1 MIGRRRT
8 IRAWQDRGEGV
19 PPSNRGQDARD
30 TQGQDARATMQGPV
44 AGLVAKGRRIMI
56 ANRLTIGALICMA
69 AALGMWLPLCLL
81 DNALHLP
88 PGLRLALSL
97 GALMS
102 LAWLLW
108 TNVVQP
114 GLRPQSLAHAALT
127 LERLFEVP
135 ENLLINALCFEG
147 RHFHAAEKPF
157 ARETVKAALAQMPAA
172 DLGELWERRRI
183 ARWAIPIAI
192 ILLLWS
198 IYALA
203 FGRQAANALAR
214 YLSPLSDTPP
224 AGSLI
229 LEVRPDHDVT
239 LSEGDDLNVV
249 VRIGGRVETLRSY
262 PQIIWRDDGTPIDP
276 EQRAGEKTTMR
287 AAGGE
292 SQGFNH
298 TFVKVNRSFEFRVFA
313 GDTYSSNIKV
323 TVNRI
328 PRIAESHFRV
338 TPPPYTGLDA
348 IDSMGPPEPLS
359 GLPDS
364 PALVTIRLD
373 KKADRLRWK
382 TADETVEFE
391 QVDELWQAKTRL
403 RKPGTYEID
412 VRVSEA
418 SKDVTIASGSIFLRQ
433 DAPPQIEFDT
443 ESNRLLVDPGQ
454 RLQLPIRASDDFGIR
469 QLEVTLRQSQADSN
483 SVSLQKWTYEGPPG
497 KKGPLTE
504 ALLLTIDSARFQPG
518 NSYTLEASARD
529 FCPQGNT
536 GRSQPLTIQ
545 VKGLNELTVSADAP
559 AAGAFDA
566 LDKAI
571 QAQQTALG
579 ATRNLV
585 ANLDDVIV
593 STRKPSENA
602 EALGRHREELSKKQ
616 SRVGECMTEAW
627 NASTEPRPSFVQ
639 KLVALRDGEH
649 KQAMDKIKAL
659 APAGKDPDKADT
671 ERSLK
676 SAERLQAYILDQLIA
691 LKGAF
696 ARENETKTEKAAEE
710 VLGKPEDLGLDLK
723 DELTA
728 FKNELKSFVEEQKR
742 IMHDRQMITD
752 LPPEDLS
759 DEQKDRLEALA
770 LDQSKLAEILSSA
783 VNDFTNLDLQD
794 FGDNAMVEKSKSVFE
809 QAKELDKTGEQAAEM
824 RQARQ
829 DAYRL
834 ETEAVEMAEKLM
846 INCEATMGF
855 YDDIQFVAEV
865 PEDEQLVA
873 PLADLPSELEDLVG
887 DLVTSEQEMRP
898 EVEDIGSYL
907 NSLDHTAGP
916 IADGTISSTSAKGKT
931 GDQRP
936 EDNIIQG
943 RSGAGRSGMADG
955 QLVESVAKALPD
967 NEYGLR
973 ERVSKTPLES
983 GQVKDEDTKA
993 QTGGTGLGKT
1003 TDGTTMFGV
1012 GGRLPAKVL
1021 DMMQNTTARQLEI
1034 RRSAQDIVPKLKSQ
1048 NLPTAELEQSVT
1060 AMKAV
1065 EEALSKRDG
1074 VGIRSAYASAVD
1086 SLSRSRSAIGK
1097 HVVVQRTQDAA
1108 LARRLEEMQS
1118 QGSAHPFKG
1127 YEQIISAYFE
1137 ALARQDAG
1145 SGKDAP

>member
-1 MIGRRRT
+1 M
-8 IRAWQDRGEGV
+8 
-19 PPSNRGQDARD
+19 ARI
-30 TQGQDARATMQGPV
+30 V
-44 AGLVAKGRRIMI
+44 SKGRRIMI
-56 ANRLTIGALICMA
+56 ASRLTVGMLIWIA
-69 AALGMWLPLCLL
+69 TGLGMWLPLFVL
-81 DNALHLP
+81 DNVLHLP
-88 PGLRLALSL
+88 PGLRLALSV
-97 GALMS
+97 GTVATMV
-102 LAWLLW
+102 WLLW
-108 TNVVQP
+108 MNVIRP
-114 GLRPQSLAHAALT
+114 GIRPQSLAHAALT
-127 LERLFEVP
+127 LESVFEIP

-147 RHFHAAEKPF
+147 RQFHTAEKPF
-157 ARETVKAALAQMPAA
+157 ARETVKAALSQMPEA
-172 DLGELWERRRI
+172 DLSELWEKRRI
-183 ARWAIPIAI
+183 ARWALPILI
-192 ILLLWS
+192 ILLLWG
-198 IYALA
+198 IYAVA
-203 FGRQAANALAR
+203 FGRQAANALTR
-214 YLSPLSDTPP
+214 YFLPLSDTPP

-229 LEVRPDHDVT
+229 LEITPDHDVT
-239 LSEGDDLNVV
+239 LSEGGDLNVV
-249 VRIGGRVETLRSY
+249 VRVGGQMEMLRSY
-262 PQIIWRDDGTPIDP
+262 PQIIWRDDGTQIDP
-276 EQRAGEKTTMR
+276 EQRAGEKATMR

-292 SQGFNH
+292 SHEFHH
-298 TFVKVNRSFEFRVFA
+298 TFEKVNRSFEFRVFA
-313 GDTYSSNIKV
+313 EDTYSPDIKV

-348 IDSMGPPEPLS
+348 IESMGPPEPLS

-364 PALVTIRLD
+364 EALVTIRLD
-373 KKADRLRWK
+373 KKAEHLRWK
-382 TADETVEFE
+382 TAEETIEFAQVEG
-391 QVDELWQAKTRL
+391 LWQAKTRPQ
-403 RKPGTYEID
+403 KPGTYDID
-412 VRVSEA
+412 VQTSEA
-418 SKDVTIASGSIFLRQ
+418 AKPVTIASGSIFLRQ
-433 DAPPQIEFDT
+433 DAPPQVEFETD
-443 ESNRLLVDPGQ
+443 SNRLLVDPGQ

-469 QLEVTLRQSQADSN
+469 QLQVTLRQAQADSN
-483 SVSLQKWTYEGPPG
+483 PAILQEWKYKGPPG
-497 KKGPLTE
+497 NKGPLTE
-504 ALLLTIDSARFQPG
+504 TLLLTIDSEHFQPG
-518 NSYTLEASARD
+518 NSYVLEASGQD

-545 VKGLNELTVSADAP
+545 VRGLNELTVSPEAP
-559 AAGAFDA
+559 GASAFEA

-579 ATRNLV
+579 STRNLLT
-585 ANLDDVIV
+585 NLDDVLV
-593 STRKPSENA
+593 PGRKASENA
-602 EALGRHREELSKKQ
+602 DALGRHRDELAKRQ
-616 SRVGECMTEAW
+616 GRVGDCMTEAW

-649 KQAMDKIKAL
+649 KQAMEKIA
-659 APAGKDPDKADT
+659 AIRVEGVPPSNRGQDARDT
-671 ERSLK
+671 PTTNRSLR
-676 SAERLQAYILDQLIA
+676 SAERLQAHLLDQLIA

-696 ARENETKTEKAAEE
+696 ARENEAKAEKAAEE

-723 DELTA
+723 DKLSA
-728 FKNELKSFVEEQKR
+728 FKNELKAFADEQKR

-759 DEQKDRLEALA
+759 DKQKDQIEALA
-770 LDQSKLAEILSSA
+770 LDQSKLAEILSKA

-794 FGDNAMVEKSKSVFE
+794 FGDNTMVEKSKSIFGE
-809 QAKELDKTGEQAAEM
+809 AQALDKTAAEAAKL

-936 EDNIIQG
+936 EDNVIQG

-955 QLVESVAKALPD
+955 QLVESVAKALPGND
-967 NEYGLR
+967 YGLR
-973 ERVSKTPLES
+973 ERTSNTPLES

-1021 DMMQNTTARQLEI
+1021 DMMKTTTARQLEI
-1034 RRSAQDIVPKLKSQ
+1034 RRSAQEIVPKLKSH

-1065 EEALSKRDG
+1065 EDALSKRDG
-1074 VGIRSAYASAVD
+1074 VGVRTAYASAVD
-1086 SLSRSRSAIGK
+1086 SLSRSRSAIGRN
-1097 HVVVQRTQDAA
+1097 VVTQRTQDAA

-1118 QGSAHPFKG
+1118 QGSAHSFKG

-1137 ALARQDAG
+1137 ALAHQDTSSERG
-1145 SGKDAP
+1145 GQ

>member
-1 MIGRRRT
+1 
-8 IRAWQDRGEGV
+8 
-19 PPSNRGQDARD
+19 
-30 TQGQDARATMQGPV
+30 
-44 AGLVAKGRRIMI
+44 MI

-97 GALMS
+97 GALVS

-114 GLRPQSLAHAALT
+114 GLRPQSLGHAALT
-127 LERLFEVP
+127 LEKLFEVP

-172 DLGELWERRRI
+172 DLGGLWERRRI
-183 ARWAIPIAI
+183 ARWAIPIAL

-229 LEVRPDHDVT
+229 LEVMPDHDVT

-249 VRIGGRVETLRSY
+249 ARIGDPREALRSY

-276 EQRAGEKTTMR
+276 EQRTGEKTTMR
-287 AAGGE
+287 AASGA
-292 SQGFNH
+292 SQEFNH
-298 TFVKVNRSFEFRVFA
+298 TFAKVNRSFEFRVFA

-348 IDSMGPPEPLS
+348 VDSMGAPEPLS

-373 KKADRLRWK
+373 KKAERLRWK
-382 TADETVEFE
+382 TADETIEFE
-391 QVDELWQAKTRL
+391 QVEGQWQAKTRL

-433 DAPPQIEFDT
+433 DAPPQVEFETD
-443 ESNRLLVDPGQ
+443 SNRLLVDPGQ

-469 QLEVTLRQSQADSN
+469 KLEATLRQSQADSN

-504 ALLLTIDSARFQPG
+504 TLLLTIDSARFQPG
-518 NSYTLEASARD
+518 NSYTLEASDRD

-579 ATRNLV
+579 ATRNLM

-593 STRKPSENA
+593 STRKASENA

-639 KLVALRDGEH
+639 KLIALRDGEH
-649 KQAMDKIKAL
+649 KQTMEKIAAMGRGEGVPPLQERGQDGLVTKSKGKMASPRKEQGQDAL
-659 APAGKDPDKADT
+659 ATVP
-671 ERSLK
+671 RSLG
-676 SAERLQAYILDQLIA
+676 SLERLQAYILDQLIA

-696 ARENETKTEKAAEE
+696 ARENQAQTEKAAEA
-710 VLGKPEDLGLDLK
+710 VLGKPEDPEPDPQEAL
-723 DELTA
+723 EA
-728 FKNELKSFVEEQKR
+728 FKNELKSFAEEQKR

-752 LPPEDLS
+752 LPPEDLT
-759 DEQKDRLEALA
+759 DGQKDQLEALA

-794 FGDNAMVEKSKSVFE
+794 FGDNTMVERPRACSSRP
-809 QAKELDKTGEQAAEM
+809 G
-824 RQARQ
+824 ARQ
-829 DAYRL
+829 NRRSRRRDA
-834 ETEAVEMAEKLM
+834 
-846 INCEATMGF
+846 
-855 YDDIQFVAEV
+855 Q
-865 PEDEQLVA
+865 
-873 PLADLPSELEDLVG
+873 
-887 DLVTSEQEMRP
+887 
-898 EVEDIGSYL
+898 
-907 NSLDHTAGP
+907 
-916 IADGTISSTSAKGKT
+916 
-931 GDQRP
+931 
-936 EDNIIQG
+936 
-943 RSGAGRSGMADG
+943 
-955 QLVESVAKALPD
+955 
-967 NEYGLR
+967 
-973 ERVSKTPLES
+973 
-983 GQVKDEDTKA
+983 
-993 QTGGTGLGKT
+993 
-1003 TDGTTMFGV
+1003 
-1012 GGRLPAKVL
+1012 GGRMP
-1021 DMMQNTTARQLEI
+1021 TGWRP
-1034 RRSAQDIVPKLKSQ
+1034 RPWRWRKS
-1048 NLPTAELEQSVT
+1048 S
-1060 AMKAV
+1060 
-1065 EEALSKRDG
+1065 
-1074 VGIRSAYASAVD
+1074 
-1086 SLSRSRSAIGK
+1086 
-1097 HVVVQRTQDAA
+1097 
-1108 LARRLEEMQS
+1108 
-1118 QGSAHPFKG
+1118 
-1127 YEQIISAYFE
+1127 
-1137 ALARQDAG
+1137 
-1145 SGKDAP
+1145 

>member
-1 MIGRRRT
+1 
-8 IRAWQDRGEGV
+8 V
-19 PPSNRGQDARD
+19 PV
-30 TQGQDARATMQGPV
+30 QGPV
-44 AGLVAKGRRIMI
+44 AGVVAKGRRIMI
-56 ANRLTIGALICMA
+56 ANRLTLGTLICMA

-97 GALMS
+97 GALVS
-102 LAWLLW
+102 LVWLLW

-127 LERLFEVP
+127 LERLFEIP

-157 ARETVKAALAQMPAA
+157 ARETVKAALARMPAA

-192 ILLLWS
+192 ILLLWG

-229 LEVRPDHDVT
+229 LEVTPDHDVT
-239 LSEGDDLNVV
+239 LSEGDDLKVV
-249 VRIGGRVETLRSY
+249 ARISDPRETLRSY
-262 PQIIWRDDGTPIDP
+262 PQIIWRDDGMPIDP

-292 SQGFNH
+292 SQEFNH
-298 TFVKVNRSFEFRVFA
+298 TFEKVNRSFEFRVFA

-348 IDSMGPPEPLS
+348 IDNMGPPEPLS

-364 PALVTIRLD
+364 SAVVTIRLD
-373 KKADRLRWK
+373 KKAERLRWK
-382 TADETVEFE
+382 TADETIEFE
-391 QVDELWQAKTRL
+391 QVDDLWQAKTRL

-412 VRVSEA
+412 VRASEA

-433 DAPPQIEFDT
+433 DAPPQVEFDT
-443 ESNRLLVDPGQ
+443 QSNRLLVDPGQ
-454 RLQLPIRASDDFGIR
+454 RLQLPIRASDDFGLR
-469 QLEVTLRQSQADSN
+469 QLEATLRQSQADGN
-483 SVSLQKWTYEGPPG
+483 SISLQEWTYEGPPG

-504 ALLLTIDSARFQPG
+504 TLLLTIDSARFQPG
-518 NSYTLEASARD
+518 NSYLLEASGRD

-545 VKGLNELTVSADAP
+545 VKALNELTVSADAP
-559 AAGAFDA
+559 AAGAFEA

-579 ATRNLV
+579 ATRNLA
-585 ANLDDVIV
+585 ANLADVIV
-593 STRKPSENA
+593 ATRKASENA

-616 SRVGECMTEAW
+616 GRVGECLTEAW
-627 NASTEPRPSFVQ
+627 NTSPEPRPSFVQ
-639 KLVALRDGEH
+639 KLIALRDGEH
-649 KQAMDKIKAL
+649 KQALEKIA
-659 APAGKDPDKADT
+659 AVGRDETDT
-671 ERSLK
+671 STANRSLG
-676 SAERLQAYILDQLIA
+676 SVERLQAYILDQLIA
-691 LKGAF
+691 LKGAV
-696 ARENETKTEKAAEE
+696 ARESQAQTEKAAEE
-710 VLGKPEDLGLDLK
+710 VLGQPEDLAPDPEEAL
-723 DELTA
+723 EA
-728 FKNELKSFVEEQKR
+728 FKNELKSFTEEQKR

-752 LPPEDLS
+752 LPPEDLT
-759 DEQKDRLEALA
+759 DEQKDQLEALA

-794 FGDNAMVEKSKSVFE
+794 FGDNSMVEKTKSVFE
-809 QAKELDKTGEQAAEM
+809 QAKELDETAEQAAEM

-855 YDDIQFVAEV
+855 YDNIQFVAEI

-1003 TDGTTMFGV
+1003 TNGTTMFGV
-1012 GGRLPAKVL
+1012 GGHLPAKVL
-1021 DMMQNTTARQLEI
+1021 DMMQATTARQLEI
-1034 RRSAQDIVPKLKSQ
+1034 RRSAQEIVPKLKSH

-1074 VGIRSAYASAVD
+1074 VGVRAAYASAVD

-1118 QGSAHPFKG
+1118 QGSAHSFKG

-1137 ALARQDAG
+1137 ALARQNTG
-1145 SGKDAP
+1145 SERNTP

>member
-1 MIGRRRT
+1 
-8 IRAWQDRGEGV
+8 V
-19 PPSNRGQDARD
+19 ARI
-30 TQGQDARATMQGPV
+30 V
-44 AGLVAKGRRIMI
+44 SKGRRIMI
-56 ANRLTIGALICMA
+56 ASRLTVGMLIWIA
-69 AALGMWLPLCLL
+69 TGLGMWLPLFVL
-81 DNALHLP
+81 DNVLHLP
-88 PGLRLALSL
+88 PGLRLALSV
-97 GALMS
+97 GTVATMV
-102 LAWLLW
+102 WLLW
-108 TNVVQP
+108 MNVIRP
-114 GLRPQSLAHAALT
+114 GIRPQSLAHAALT
-127 LERLFEVP
+127 LESVFEIP

-147 RHFHAAEKPF
+147 RQFHTAEKPF
-157 ARETVKAALAQMPAA
+157 ARETVKAALSQMPEA
-172 DLGELWERRRI
+172 DLSELWEKRRI
-183 ARWAIPIAI
+183 ARWALPILI
-192 ILLLWS
+192 ILLLWG
-198 IYALA
+198 IYAVA
-203 FGRQAANALAR
+203 FGRQAANALTR
-214 YLSPLSDTPP
+214 YFLPLSDTPP

-229 LEVRPDHDVT
+229 LEITPDHDVT
-239 LSEGDDLNVV
+239 LSEGGDLNVV
-249 VRIGGRVETLRSY
+249 VRVGGQMEMLRSY
-262 PQIIWRDDGTPIDP
+262 PQIIWRDDGTQIDP
-276 EQRAGEKTTMR
+276 EQRAGEKATMR

-292 SQGFNH
+292 SHEFHH
-298 TFVKVNRSFEFRVFA
+298 TFEKVNRSFEFRVFA
-313 GDTYSSNIKV
+313 EDTYSPDIKV

-348 IDSMGPPEPLS
+348 IESMGPPEPLS

-364 PALVTIRLD
+364 EALVTIRLD
-373 KKADRLRWK
+373 KKAEHLRWK
-382 TADETVEFE
+382 TAEETIEFAQVEG
-391 QVDELWQAKTRL
+391 LWQAKTRPQ
-403 RKPGTYEID
+403 KPGTYDID
-412 VRVSEA
+412 VQTSEA
-418 SKDVTIASGSIFLRQ
+418 AKPVTIASGSIFLRQ
-433 DAPPQIEFDT
+433 DAPPQVEFETD
-443 ESNRLLVDPGQ
+443 SNRLLVDPGQ

-469 QLEVTLRQSQADSN
+469 QLQVTLRQAQADSN
-483 SVSLQKWTYEGPPG
+483 PAILQEWKYKGPPG
-497 KKGPLTE
+497 NKGPLTE
-504 ALLLTIDSARFQPG
+504 TLLLTIDSEHFQPG
-518 NSYTLEASARD
+518 NSYVLEASGQD

-545 VKGLNELTVSADAP
+545 VRGLNELTVSPEAP
-559 AAGAFDA
+559 GASAFEA

-579 ATRNLV
+579 STRNLLT
-585 ANLDDVIV
+585 NLDDVLV
-593 STRKPSENA
+593 PGRKASENA
-602 EALGRHREELSKKQ
+602 DALGRHRDELAKRQ
-616 SRVGECMTEAW
+616 GRVGDCMTEAW

-649 KQAMDKIKAL
+649 KQAMEKIA
-659 APAGKDPDKADT
+659 AIRVEGVPPSNRGQDARDT
-671 ERSLK
+671 PTTNRSLR
-676 SAERLQAYILDQLIA
+676 SAERLQAHLLDQLIA

-696 ARENETKTEKAAEE
+696 ARENEAKAEKAAEE

-723 DELTA
+723 DKLSA
-728 FKNELKSFVEEQKR
+728 FKNELKAFADEQKR

-759 DEQKDRLEALA
+759 DKQKDQIEALA
-770 LDQSKLAEILSSA
+770 LDQSKLAEILSKA

-794 FGDNAMVEKSKSVFE
+794 FGDNTMVEKSKSIFGE
-809 QAKELDKTGEQAAEM
+809 AQALDKTAAEAAKL

-936 EDNIIQG
+936 EDNVIQG

-955 QLVESVAKALPD
+955 QLVESVAKALPGND
-967 NEYGLR
+967 YGLR
-973 ERVSKTPLES
+973 ERTSNTPLES

-1021 DMMQNTTARQLEI
+1021 DMMKTTTARQLEI
-1034 RRSAQDIVPKLKSQ
+1034 RRSAQEIVPKLKSH

-1065 EEALSKRDG
+1065 EDALSKRDG
-1074 VGIRSAYASAVD
+1074 VGVRTAYASAVD
-1086 SLSRSRSAIGK
+1086 SLSRSRSAIGRN
-1097 HVVVQRTQDAA
+1097 VVTQRTQDAA

-1118 QGSAHPFKG
+1118 QGSAHSFKG

-1137 ALARQDAG
+1137 ALAHQDTSSERG
-1145 SGKDAP
+1145 GQ

>member
-1 MIGRRRT
+1 
-8 IRAWQDRGEGV
+8 
-19 PPSNRGQDARD
+19 
-30 TQGQDARATMQGPV
+30 
-44 AGLVAKGRRIMI
+44 MI

-88 PGLRLALSL
+88 PGLRLALLL
-97 GALMS
+97 GALVS

-108 TNVVQP
+108 TNVIQP
-114 GLRPQSLAHAALT
+114 GLRPQSPAHAALT
-127 LERLFEVP
+127 LERLFEIP

-157 ARETVKAALAQMPAA
+157 ARQTVKAALAQMPAA

-183 ARWAIPIAI
+183 ARWAIPILL

-203 FGRQAANALAR
+203 FGRQAANALSR

-229 LEVRPDHDVT
+229 LEITPDHDVV
-239 LSEGDDLNVV
+239 LSEGDDLDVV

-292 SQGFNH
+292 SREFNH
-298 TFVKVNRSFEFRVFA
+298 TFAKVNRSFEFRVFA
-313 GDTYSSNIKV
+313 GDTYSPNIKV

-364 PALVTIRLD
+364 SILVTIRLD
-373 KKADRLRWK
+373 KKAERLRWK
-382 TADETVEFE
+382 TADETIEFE
-391 QVDELWQAKTRL
+391 QVEGQWQAKTRL

-412 VRVSEA
+412 VRASEA
-418 SKDVTIASGSIFLRQ
+418 SKDATIASGSIFLRQ
-433 DAPPQIEFDT
+433 DGPPQVEFET
-443 ESNRLLVDPGQ
+443 QSNRLLVDPGQ
-454 RLQLPIRASDDFGIR
+454 RLQLPIRASDDFGLR
-469 QLEVTLRQSQADSN
+469 QLEVTLRQNQADSN
-483 SVSLQKWTYEGPPG
+483 AVSLQKWPYEGPPG

-504 ALLLTIDSARFQPG
+504 TLLLTIDSARFQPG
-518 NSYTLEASARD
+518 NSYTLEALARD

-536 GRSQPLTIQ
+536 GRAQPLTIQ

-579 ATRNLV
+579 AARNV
-585 ANLDDVIV
+585 AANLDDVIV
-593 STRKPSENA
+593 STRKASENA
-602 EALGRHREELSKKQ
+602 EALGRHRDELSKKQ
-616 SRVGECMTEAW
+616 ARVGECMTEAW

-649 KQAMDKIKAL
+649 KQAMDKIKTL
-659 APAGKDPDKADT
+659 APAGKEPDKAGT

-676 SAERLQAYILDQLIA
+676 STERLQAYILDQLIA
-691 LKGAF
+691 LKGEF
-696 ARENETKTEKAAEE
+696 ARENQAQTEKAAEE
-710 VLGKPEDLGLDLK
+710 VLGKPEDLGLDIE
-723 DELTA
+723 DELNA
-728 FKNELKSFVEEQKR
+728 FKNELKSFAEEQKR

-794 FGDNAMVEKSKSVFE
+794 FGDNTMVEKSKSVFE
-809 QAKELDKTGEQAAEM
+809 QAKELDKTAEQAAEM

-846 INCEATMGF
+846 INCEATMGV
-855 YDDIQFVAEV
+855 YDNIQFVAEV

-916 IADGTISSTSAKGKT
+916 IGDGTISSTSAKGKT

-1021 DMMQNTTARQLEI
+1021 DMMQATTARQVEI
-1034 RRSAQDIVPKLKSQ
+1034 RRSAQEIVPKLKSH
-1048 NLPTAELEQSVT
+1048 NLPTAELEQSVA
-1060 AMKAV
+1060 AMKTV

-1097 HVVVQRTQDAA
+1097 HVVVQRTQDSA
-1108 LARRLEEMQS
+1108 LAHRLEEMQS

-1137 ALARQDAG
+1137 ALARQDTTA
-1145 SGKDAP
+1145 GKDAP

>member
-1 MIGRRRT
+1 MIRRRRT
-8 IRAWQDRGEGV
+8 TRES
-19 PPSNRGQDARD
+19 PPAT
-30 TQGQDARATMQGPV
+30 TQGAVARV
-44 AGLVAKGRRIMI
+44 VAKGRRII
-56 ANRLTIGALICMA
+56 VASRLTVGMLIWA
-69 AALGMWLPLCLL
+69 ATGLGMWLPLLVL
-81 DNALHLP
+81 DNVLHLP

-97 GALMS
+97 GAVAVMG
-102 LAWLLW
+102 WLLW
-108 TNVVQP
+108 TNVIRP
-114 GLRPQSLAHAALT
+114 GIRPQSLAHAALT
-127 LERLFEVP
+127 LETVFEIP

-147 RHFHAAEKPF
+147 RQFHAAEKPF
-157 ARETVKAALAQMPAA
+157 ARETVGAALSRMPEA
-172 DLGELWERRRI
+172 DLGALWDRRRI
-183 ARWAIPIAI
+183 KRWIVPILV

-198 IYALA
+198 IYAVA
-203 FGRQAANALAR
+203 FGRQAANAFTR
-214 YLSPLSDTPP
+214 YLLPLSDTPP

-229 LEVRPDHDVT
+229 LEITPEHDVT
-239 LSEGDDLNVV
+239 LSEGDNLNVV
-249 VRIGGRVETLRSY
+249 ARIGGQVATLRSY
-262 PQIIWRDDGTPIDP
+262 PQIVWRDDGTQIDP
-276 EQRAGEKTTMR
+276 EQRAGEKATMR
-287 AAGGE
+287 AASGE
-292 SQGFNH
+292 SPEFSH
-298 TFVKVNRSFEFRVFA
+298 TFEKVNRSFEFRAFA
-313 GDTYSSNIKV
+313 GDTYSPNIKV

-328 PRIAESHFRV
+328 PRIVESHFRV
-338 TPPPYTGLDA
+338 TAPPYTGLDA
-348 IDSMGPPEPLS
+348 IDSLGPPEPLS

-364 PALVTIRLD
+364 QVMVTVRLD
-373 KKADRLRWK
+373 KKAEHLRWK
-382 TADETVEFE
+382 TADETIDFEKVE
-391 QVDELWQAKTRL
+391 DLWQAKTRL
-403 RKPGTYEID
+403 QKPGTYEID
-412 VRVSEA
+412 VQVSEA
-418 SKDVTIASGSIFLRQ
+418 AKAVTIASGPIFLRQ
-433 DAPPQIEFDT
+433 DAPPQVEFET
-443 ESNRLLVDPGQ
+443 ESNRLLLDPGQ

-469 QLEVTLRQSQADSN
+469 QLQVTLRQSQADS
-483 SVSLQKWTYEGPPG
+483 SSAPLQEWTYQGPPG

-504 ALLLTIDSARFQPG
+504 TLLLTIDSERFQPG
-518 NSYTLEASARD
+518 NSYVLEASCRD

-536 GRSQPLTIQ
+536 GRSQPLTLQ

-559 AAGAFDA
+559 GAAAFEA

-579 ATRNLV
+579 NTRNLLT
-585 ANLDDVIV
+585 NLDDVLV
-593 STRKPSENA
+593 ASRKASENA
-602 EALGRHREELSKKQ
+602 QALGRHRDELAKRQ
-616 SRVGECMTEAW
+616 GRVGECMTEAW
-627 NASTEPRPSFVQ
+627 KASTEPRPSFVQ

-649 KQAMDKIKAL
+649 KQTMEKIAAVL
-659 APAGKDPDKADT
+659 IEGNAPT
-671 ERSLK
+671 VERSLG
-676 SAERLQAYILDQLIA
+676 AVERLQAHILDQLIA
-691 LKGAF
+691 LKGDF
-696 ARENETKTEKAAEE
+696 ARQNQADAEKAAQE
-710 VLGKPEDLGLDLK
+710 VLGKPEDLGPNP
-723 DELTA
+723 DEALNA
-728 FKNELKSFVEEQKR
+728 FKNELKSFVDEQKR
-742 IMHDRQMITD
+742 IMHDRQMIAD

-770 LDQSKLAEILSSA
+770 LDQSKLAEILSKA
-783 VNDFTNLDLQD
+783 VNDFTNLNLQD
-794 FGDNAMVEKSKSVFE
+794 FGDNAMVETSKSVFGKAE
-809 QAKELDKTGEQAAEM
+809 ELAKTAAEAAEM
-824 RQARQ
+824 RQARV

-834 ETEAVEMAEKLM
+834 ETQAVEMAEKLM

-855 YDDIQFVAEV
+855 YDNIQFIAEV

-955 QLVESVAKALPD
+955 QLVEPVAKALSGND
-967 NEYGLR
+967 YGLR
-973 ERVSKTPLES
+973 ERTSNTPLES

-1012 GGRLPAKVL
+1012 GGQLPPKVL
-1021 DMMQNTTARQLEI
+1021 DMMKATTARQIEI
-1034 RRSAQDIVPKLKSQ
+1034 RRAAQEIAPKLKSH

-1060 AMKAV
+1060 AMRVV
-1065 EEALSKRDG
+1065 EDALSKRDG

-1097 HVVVQRTQDAA
+1097 LVVTQRTQDAA

-1137 ALARQDAG
+1137 ALTHQDASSERG
-1145 SGKDAP
+1145 DK

>member
-8 IRAWQDRGEGV
+8 KRESEPV
-19 PPSNRGQDARD
+19 PV
-30 TQGQDARATMQGPV
+30 QGPV
-44 AGLVAKGRRIMI
+44 AGVVAKGRRIMI
-56 ANRLTIGALICMA
+56 ANRLAIGALICMA

-97 GALMS
+97 GALVS

-127 LERLFEVP
+127 LERLFEIP

-147 RHFHAAEKPF
+147 RHFHAAERPF
-157 ARETVKAALAQMPAA
+157 ARETVKAALAQMPAT

-183 ARWAIPIAI
+183 ARWAIPIAL

-203 FGRQAANALAR
+203 FGRQATNALTR

-229 LEVRPDHDVT
+229 LEVTPDHDVT

-262 PQIIWRDDGTPIDP
+262 PQIVWRDDGTPIDP

-287 AAGGE
+287 AASGK
-292 SQGFNH
+292 SQEFNH
-298 TFVKVNRSFEFRVFA
+298 TFEKVSRSFEFRVFA

-328 PRIAESHFRV
+328 PRIVESHFRV

-348 IDSMGPPEPLS
+348 IDGMGPPEPLS

-364 PALVTIRLD
+364 PALVTVRLD
-373 KKADRLRWK
+373 KKAERLRWK
-382 TADETVEFE
+382 TADETIEFE

-412 VRVSEA
+412 VRASEA

-433 DAPPQIEFDT
+433 DAPPQIEFET
-443 ESNRLLVDPGQ
+443 EGNRLLADPGQ

-469 QLEVTLRQSQADSN
+469 QLEATLRQSQADSN
-483 SVSLQKWTYEGPPG
+483 AISLQKWTYEGPPG
-497 KKGPLTE
+497 RKGPLSET
-504 ALLLTIDSARFQPG
+504 LLLTIDSARFQPG
-518 NSYTLEASARD
+518 NSYILEASGRD

-545 VKGLNELTVSADAP
+545 VKALNELTVSADAP

-579 ATRNLV
+579 ATRNLA

-593 STRKPSENA
+593 ATRKASENA
-602 EALGRHREELSKKQ
+602 EALGRHRDELSKRQ
-616 SRVGECMTEAW
+616 GRVGECMTEAW

-639 KLVALRDGEH
+639 KLVALRDSEH
-649 KQAMDKIKAL
+649 KQAMDKIKTL
-659 APAGKDPDKADT
+659 SPAGKDPDKAGA
-671 ERSLK
+671 ERSLR

-696 ARENETKTEKAAEE
+696 ARENEAQTEKAAEE
-710 VLGKPEDLGLDLK
+710 VLGKPEDLEPDPK
-723 DELTA
+723 EAMEA
-728 FKNELKSFVEEQKR
+728 FKNELKSFAEEQKR

-794 FGDNAMVEKSKSVFE
+794 FGDNTMVEKTKSVFE
-809 QAKELDKTGEQAAEM
+809 QAKELDKTAEEAAEM

-855 YDDIQFVAEV
+855 YDNIQFVAEV

-973 ERVSKTPLES
+973 ERTSKTPLES

-1012 GGRLPAKVL
+1012 GGRLPVKVL
-1021 DMMQNTTARQLEI
+1021 DMMQTTTARQLEI
-1034 RRSAQDIVPKLKSQ
+1034 RRSAQEIVPKLKSH
-1048 NLPTAELEQSVT
+1048 NLPMAELEQSVT

-1097 HVVVQRTQDAA
+1097 RVVVQRTQDAA

-1118 QGSAHPFKG
+1118 QGAVHPFKG

-1137 ALARQDAG
+1137 ALARQGTTA
-1145 SGKDAP
+1145 GKDAP

>member
-1 MIGRRRT
+1 
-8 IRAWQDRGEGV
+8 
-19 PPSNRGQDARD
+19 
-30 TQGQDARATMQGPV
+30 
-44 AGLVAKGRRIMI
+44 VAKGRRILT

-97 GALMS
+97 GALVS

-127 LERLFEVP
+127 LERLFEIP

-229 LEVRPDHDVT
+229 LEVTPDHDVT

-249 VRIGGRVETLRSY
+249 VRIGGRVEILRSY

-276 EQRAGEKTTMR
+276 EQRTGEKTTMR
-287 AAGGE
+287 AASGASRE
-292 SQGFNH
+292 FNH
-298 TFVKVNRSFEFRVFA
+298 TFAKVNRSFEFRVFA

-373 KKADRLRWK
+373 KKAERLRWK

-391 QVDELWQAKTRL
+391 QVEGQWQAKTRL

-412 VRVSEA
+412 VRASEA
-418 SKDVTIASGSIFLRQ
+418 CKDVTIASGSIFLRQ
-433 DAPPQIEFDT
+433 DAPPQVEFDT

-454 RLQLPIRASDDFGIR
+454 RLQLPIRAADDLGIR

-497 KKGPLTE
+497 KKGPLIET
-504 ALLLTIDSARFQPG
+504 LLLTIDSKRFQPG
-518 NSYTLEASARD
+518 NSYILEASGRD

-545 VKGLNELTVSADAP
+545 VKALNELTVSSDAP

-593 STRKPSENA
+593 STRKASENA
-602 EALGRHREELSKKQ
+602 QALGRHRDELAKRQ
-616 SRVGECMTEAW
+616 GRVGECMTEAW

-649 KQAMDKIKAL
+649 KQAMEKITGVGGIVKGEAL
-659 APAGKDPDKADT
+659 GDGGPGRTSHPQAALEGATRLEPASVN
-671 ERSLK
+671 RSLA
-676 SAERLQAYILDQLIA
+676 SVERLQAYILDQLIA

-696 ARENETKTEKAAEE
+696 ARENQTQTEKAAEE
-710 VLGKPEDLGLDLK
+710 VLGKPEDLEPDPKEAL
-723 DELTA
+723 EA
-728 FKNELKSFVEEQKR
+728 FKNELKSFAEEQKR

-794 FGDNAMVEKSKSVFE
+794 FGDNTMVEKTKSVFE
-809 QAKELDKTGEQAAEM
+809 KAKELDKTAEEAAEM

-855 YDDIQFVAEV
+855 YDNIQFVAEV

-936 EDNIIQG
+936 EDNVIQG

-973 ERVSKTPLES
+973 ERTSKTPLES

-1021 DMMQNTTARQLEI
+1021 DMMQTTTARQLEI
-1034 RRSAQDIVPKLKSQ
+1034 RRSAQEIVPKLKSH

-1074 VGIRSAYASAVD
+1074 VGIRSAYTSAVD

-1137 ALARQDAG
+1137 ALARQDSSG
-1145 SGKDAP
+1145 GKDAP

>member
-1 MIGRRRT
+1 MT
-8 IRAWQDRGEGV
+8 
-19 PPSNRGQDARD
+19 
-30 TQGQDARATMQGPV
+30 
-44 AGLVAKGRRIMI
+44 
-56 ANRLTIGALICMA
+56 ANRLIVGALICA
-69 AALGMWLPLCLL
+69 AGSLGMWLPLCLL

-97 GALMS
+97 GAVVIMV
-102 LAWLLW
+102 WLLW
-108 TNVVQP
+108 TNVIQP
-114 GLRPQSLAHAALT
+114 GIRPQSLAHAALT
-127 LERLFEVP
+127 LERVFEIP

-157 ARETVKAALAQMPAA
+157 ARQTVKAALSQMPEA
-172 DLGELWERRRI
+172 DLGELWDKRRI
-183 ARWAIPIAI
+183 ARWAIPIAV

-198 IYALA
+198 IYAVA
-203 FGRQAANALAR
+203 FGRQAANALTR
-214 YLSPLSDTPP
+214 YLLPLADTPP
-224 AGSLI
+224 AGSLV
-229 LEVRPDHDVT
+229 LEITPDHDVT
-239 LSEGDDLNVV
+239 LSEGDDLSVV
-249 VRIGGRVETLRSY
+249 ARIGGRVETLRSY
-262 PQIIWRDDGTPIDP
+262 PQIVWRDDGTQIDP
-276 EQRAGEKTTMR
+276 EQRAGEKATMR
-287 AAGGE
+287 AVGGIVKGE
-292 SQGFNH
+292 ALGDGGPDRTSHPQAALEGATRQEFHH
-298 TFVKVNRSFEFRVFA
+298 TFGKVNRSFEFRVFA
-313 GDTYSSNIKV
+313 GDTYSPDIKV

-338 TPPPYTGLDA
+338 AAPPYTGLDP
-348 IDSMGPPEPLS
+348 IDSLGPPEPLW

-364 PALVTIRLD
+364 QALITVQLD
-373 KKADRLRWK
+373 KKAERLRWK
-382 TADETVEFE
+382 TAEETIEFKEVEG
-391 QVDELWQAKTRL
+391 LWQAKTRL
-403 RKPGTYEID
+403 QKPGVYEID

-418 SKDVTIASGSIFLRQ
+418 SKDATIASGSIFLRQ
-433 DAPPQIEFDT
+433 DAPPQVEFETD
-443 ESNRLLVDPGQ
+443 SNRLLVDPGQ

-469 QLEVTLRQSQADSN
+469 QLEVTLRPSQADS
-483 SVSLQKWTYEGPPG
+483 SSAVLQKWTYEGPPG

-504 ALLLTIDSARFQPG
+504 TLLLTIDSERFQPG
-518 NSYTLEASARD
+518 NSYVLEASCRD

-536 GRSQPLTIQ
+536 GKSQPLTLQ

-559 AAGAFDA
+559 TAAAFEA

-579 ATRNLV
+579 ATRNLE

-593 STRKPSENA
+593 PTRKASENA
-602 EALGRHREELSKKQ
+602 EALGRHRDELGKRQ
-616 SRVGECMTEAW
+616 GRVGECMTEAW
-627 NASTEPRPSFVQ
+627 NASAEPRPSFVQ
-639 KLVALRDGEH
+639 KLVALRDSEH
-649 KQAMDKIKAL
+649 KQTMEKIVGVGGIVKGEAL
-659 APAGKDPDKADT
+659 GDGRSDRTSHPQAALEGATRTEPAT
-671 ERSLK
+671 VIRSLG
-676 SAERLQAYILDQLIA
+676 SVERLQAYILDQLIA

-696 ARENETKTEKAAEE
+696 ARQNEADAEKTAEE
-710 VLGKPEDLGLDLK
+710 VLGKPQDLGPDPKDALD
-723 DELTA
+723 A
-728 FKNELKSFVEEQKR
+728 FKNELKSFVSEQKR
-742 IMHDRQMITD
+742 IIHDRQMITD

-759 DEQKDRLEALA
+759 DEQKDQLEALA
-770 LDQSKLAEILSSA
+770 LDQSKLAEILSQA

-794 FGDNAMVEKSKSVFE
+794 FGDNAMVEKAKSVFQKAE
-809 QAKELDKTGEQAAEM
+809 ELDKTASEAAEI

-834 ETEAVEMAEKLM
+834 ETEAVEMAEELV

-887 DLVTSEQEMRP
+887 NLVTSEQEMRP

-931 GDQRP
+931 GDQKP

-943 RSGAGRSGMADG
+943 RSGAGRTGMADG
-955 QLVESVAKALPD
+955 QLVEAVAKALPD

-973 ERVSKTPLES
+973 ERTSNTPLEG

-1021 DMMQNTTARQLEI
+1021 DMMKTTTARQLEI
-1034 RRSAQDIVPKLKSQ
+1034 RRSAQEIVPKLKSH
-1048 NLPTAELEQSVT
+1048 NLPTAEIEQSVA

-1065 EEALSKRDG
+1065 EDAMSKRDG
-1074 VGIRSAYASAVD
+1074 VGIRTAYASAVD

-1097 HVVVQRTQDAA
+1097 HVAVQRTGDAA

-1118 QGSAHPFKG
+1118 QGTAGQFKG

-1137 ALARQDAG
+1137 ALARQDT
-1145 SGKDAP
+1145 SGERGAK

>member
-1 MIGRRRT
+1 MTRDWRFIETTKYDEKTGEADYSPAKKEFSGQPHPVRYLAATVTFESGESLQGHLYTTTIYLKTKEKTLRWVLRSKEQGKEGQSLDDLVYVEHIRMLDEQKDMAAQVKVKLTGVKLGPKDAVQALTRESMTPVPTKITGEDTCVVTSTFGEDFYLALRQDGKYVVGWPAQKDAELFALAQDHLKRARDFYNERQLLGAILSPDGREVLTLVNLRRRVAPT
-8 IRAWQDRGEGV
+8 NFGEIGGEWDKERGALVEPWRLSLWRWKYDRQNRELALATAWHVLSADLPAEGPHAASGAIGISLAHAAPGGHGHRGCEMIRR
-19 PPSNRGQDARD
+19 RHTD
-30 TQGQDARATMQGPV
+30 TRVREPGCRVQGPV
-44 AGLVAKGRRIMI
+44 AGVVAKGRRIMI
-56 ANRLTIGALICMA
+56 ANRLTVGALICMA

-97 GALMS
+97 GALVS
-102 LAWLLW
+102 LVWLLW

-114 GLRPQSLAHAALT
+114 GLRPQSLSHAALT
-127 LERLFEVP
+127 LERLFEIP

-229 LEVRPDHDVT
+229 LEVTPDHDVT
-239 LSEGDDLNVV
+239 LSEGDDLNVA

-276 EQRAGEKTTMR
+276 EQRTGEKTTMR
-287 AAGGE
+287 AASGASGE
-292 SQGFNH
+292 FNH
-298 TFVKVNRSFEFRVFA
+298 TFAKVNRSFEFRVFA

-348 IDSMGPPEPLS
+348 VDSMGPPEPLS

-373 KKADRLRWK
+373 KKAERLRWK
-382 TADETVEFE
+382 TADETIEFE
-391 QVDELWQAKTRL
+391 QVEGQWQAKTRL

-433 DAPPQIEFDT
+433 DAPPQVEFET

-469 QLEVTLRQSQADSN
+469 QLEATLRQSQADSN
-483 SVSLQKWTYEGPPG
+483 AVSLQKWTYEGPPG

-504 ALLLTIDSARFQPG
+504 TLLLTIDSARFQPG
-518 NSYTLEASARD
+518 NSYILEASGRD

-545 VKGLNELTVSADAP
+545 VKALNELTVSADAP

-579 ATRNLV
+579 ATRNLA

-593 STRKPSENA
+593 STRKASENA
-602 EALGRHREELSKKQ
+602 EALGRHRDELSKKQ
-616 SRVGECMTEAW
+616 GRVGECMTEAW

-649 KQAMDKIKAL
+649 KQAMDKIKTL
-659 APAGKDPDKADT
+659 SPAGKDPDKAGA
-671 ERSLK
+671 EGARS
-676 SAERLQAYILDQLIA
+676 
-691 LKGAF
+691 
-696 ARENETKTEKAAEE
+696 
-710 VLGKPEDLGLDLK
+710 
-723 DELTA
+723 
-728 FKNELKSFVEEQKR
+728 
-742 IMHDRQMITD
+742 
-752 LPPEDLS
+752 
-759 DEQKDRLEALA
+759 
-770 LDQSKLAEILSSA
+770 
-783 VNDFTNLDLQD
+783 
-794 FGDNAMVEKSKSVFE
+794 
-809 QAKELDKTGEQAAEM
+809 
-824 RQARQ
+824 
-829 DAYRL
+829 
-834 ETEAVEMAEKLM
+834 
-846 INCEATMGF
+846 
-855 YDDIQFVAEV
+855 
-865 PEDEQLVA
+865 
-873 PLADLPSELEDLVG
+873 
-887 DLVTSEQEMRP
+887 
-898 EVEDIGSYL
+898 
-907 NSLDHTAGP
+907 
-916 IADGTISSTSAKGKT
+916 
-931 GDQRP
+931 
-936 EDNIIQG
+936 
-943 RSGAGRSGMADG
+943 
-955 QLVESVAKALPD
+955 
-967 NEYGLR
+967 
-973 ERVSKTPLES
+973 
-983 GQVKDEDTKA
+983 
-993 QTGGTGLGKT
+993 
-1003 TDGTTMFGV
+1003 
-1012 GGRLPAKVL
+1012 
-1021 DMMQNTTARQLEI
+1021 
-1034 RRSAQDIVPKLKSQ
+1034 
-1048 NLPTAELEQSVT
+1048 
-1060 AMKAV
+1060 
-1065 EEALSKRDG
+1065 
-1074 VGIRSAYASAVD
+1074 
-1086 SLSRSRSAIGK
+1086 
-1097 HVVVQRTQDAA
+1097 
-1108 LARRLEEMQS
+1108 
-1118 QGSAHPFKG
+1118 
-1127 YEQIISAYFE
+1127 
-1137 ALARQDAG
+1137 
-1145 SGKDAP
+1145 

>member
-1 MIGRRRT
+1 
-8 IRAWQDRGEGV
+8 
-19 PPSNRGQDARD
+19 
-30 TQGQDARATMQGPV
+30 
-44 AGLVAKGRRIMI
+44 MI

-97 GALMS
+97 GALVS

-108 TNVVQP
+108 TNMVQP

-127 LERLFEVP
+127 LERSFEIP

-183 ARWAIPIAI
+183 GRWAIPILL

-229 LEVRPDHDVT
+229 LEVTPDRDVT

-249 VRIGGRVETLRSY
+249 VRIGDPGETLRSY

-292 SQGFNH
+292 SQEFNH
-298 TFVKVNRSFEFRVFA
+298 AFAKVNRSFEFRVFA
-313 GDTYSSNIKV
+313 GDTYSPNIKV

-338 TPPPYTGLDA
+338 TPPPYTGLEA
-348 IDSMGPPEPLS
+348 MDSMGPPEPLS

-364 PALVTIRLD
+364 PVFVTIRLD
-373 KKADRLRWK
+373 KKAERLRWK
-382 TADETVEFE
+382 TAEETMEFE
-391 QVDELWQAKTRL
+391 QVEGQWQAKTRL

-412 VRVSEA
+412 VRASEA
-418 SKDVTIASGSIFLRQ
+418 AKDVTIASGSIFLRQ
-433 DAPPQIEFDT
+433 DAPPQVEFDT
-443 ESNRLLVDPGQ
+443 QSNRLLVDPGQ
-454 RLQLPIRASDDFGIR
+454 RLQLPIRASDDFGLR
-469 QLEVTLRQSQADSN
+469 QLEVTLRQSQADGN
-483 SVSLQKWTYEGPPG
+483 SASLQKWTYEGPPG

-504 ALLLTIDSARFQPG
+504 TLLLTIDSARFQPG
-518 NSYTLEASARD
+518 NSYILEAAGRD
-529 FCPQGNT
+529 FCPQSNT

-545 VKGLNELTVSADAP
+545 VKGLDELTVSADAP

-566 LDKAI
+566 LDKAV

-579 ATRNLV
+579 ATRNLG

-593 STRKPSENA
+593 STRKAAENA

-616 SRVGECMTEAW
+616 GRVGECMTEAW

-639 KLVALRDGEH
+639 KLIALRDGEH
-649 KQAMDKIKAL
+649 KQAMDKLKML
-659 APAGKDPDKADT
+659 SPAGKDPDKAGT
-671 ERSLK
+671 ERSLR
-676 SAERLQAYILDQLIA
+676 SAERLQAYILNQLIA
-691 LKGAF
+691 LKGVL
-696 ARENETKTEKAAEE
+696 ARENEAKAEKAAEE
-710 VLGKPEDLGLDLK
+710 VLGKPEDLGLDFK
-723 DELTA
+723 DELHA
-728 FKNELKSFVEEQKR
+728 FQNELKSFVEEQKR
-742 IMHDRQMITD
+742 IMHDRQMIAD

-759 DEQKDRLEALA
+759 DEQKDRLETLA

-794 FGDNAMVEKSKSVFE
+794 FGDNTMVEKSKSVFE
-809 QAKELDKTGEQAAEM
+809 QAKELDKTAEQAAEM

-834 ETEAVEMAEKLM
+834 ETEVVEMAEKLM

-887 DLVTSEQEMRP
+887 DLVTSERQMRP

-916 IADGTISSTSAKGKT
+916 IGDGTISSTSAKGKT
-931 GDQRP
+931 GDQKP

-993 QTGGTGLGKT
+993 QTGGTGLGKM

-1021 DMMQNTTARQLEI
+1021 DMMQKTTARQLEI
-1034 RRSAQDIVPKLKSQ
+1034 RRSAQEIVPKLKSH

-1060 AMKAV
+1060 AMEAV

-1074 VGIRSAYASAVD
+1074 VGIRAAYTSAVD

-1137 ALARQDAG
+1137 ALARQNTSG
-1145 SGKDAP
+1145 GKDAP